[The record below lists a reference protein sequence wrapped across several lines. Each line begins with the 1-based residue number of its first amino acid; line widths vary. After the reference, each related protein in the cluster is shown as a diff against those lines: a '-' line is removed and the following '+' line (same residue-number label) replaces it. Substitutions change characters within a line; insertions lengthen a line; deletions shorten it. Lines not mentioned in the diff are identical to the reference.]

1 MLDASEFDLILM
13 DCQMP
18 ELDGYDTTRE
28 IRRREGAGRTRRIPI
43 VAMTAAAT
51 EEIRQKCL
59 EAGMDD
65 YLSKPLGD
73 EELHDALDR
82 GLGAGVQSATLD
94 RARLVRLGEMF
105 DDGEPGAVLV
115 RLADEVSNELERAR
129 ALADAGDHAGV
140 ARAAHSIRGSA
151 QMVGATTLASAATEL
166 ERSATEPGD
175 EADNVAADLDALHA
189 SWAQTR
195 ELIEAEVRAERARA
209 GGVSSPNVV
218 D

>member
-1 MLDASEFDLILM
+1 
-13 DCQMP
+13 
-18 ELDGYDTTRE
+18 
-28 IRRREGAGRTRRIPI
+28 
-43 VAMTAAAT
+43 MTAAAT

-175 EADNVAADLDALHA
+175 EVDNVAADLDALHA